1 MGTGLNFFC
10 FVFVLV
16 FGLFSFFFSGV
27 FLGTA
32 RYQDRR
38 R

>member
-1 MGTGLNFFC
+1 MGTGLSFFC
-10 FVFVLV
+10 FVLV